1 MQVQQIQNSP
11 KFTGIINIQGPNP
24 QSAISINTD
33 NLSSIQPTSY
43 YPNLSNWNF
52 TKAEGSEIVMNDST
66 RINTFLPS
74 KVVVEAYKSAK
85 ENGEA
90 NLQTPYDPFVRTRS
104 LLYV

>member
-1 MQVQQIQNSP
+1 MHIQQIQNSP
-11 KFTGIINIQGPNP
+11 KFTGIINIQGPKSK
-24 QSAISINTD
+24 SAISINTD
-33 NLSSIQPTSY
+33 NLSSIQPTIY
-43 YPNLSNWNF
+43 FTNLWNF

-74 KVVVEAYKSAK
+74 KVVVEAYKLAK

-90 NLQTPYDPFVRTRS
+90 NLYTPYDPFVRTRS